1 MPSDTPKDTKEQ
13 PGDWMRRFAKLKP
26 AKRVT
31 QEPRARRDLQEIV
44 CDDYE
49 QRHRRKYRK
58 GGYSR

>member
-1 MPSDTPKDTKEQ
+1 MPNDTPEEPKEQ

-31 QEPRARRDLQEIV
+31 QEPPKRRTLQEIV
-44 CDDYE
+44 CGDYE

-58 GGYSR
+58 GGLGE